1 MCVMISLQAEL
12 DHHGDEPSLS
22 PTTPAHSQPMLF
34 PNSGSLVSSGAS
46 GAPASAIG
54 FRSEPGDQQ
63 PKNYVFSNAL
73 SSPVRRSLQNYHISQ
88 GGYFQ
93 NNAQPNLSGNRNG
106 ESGFTQQQ
114 NRDPNLANAGD
125 SFMDMHAD

>member
-1 MCVMISLQAEL
+1 MS
-12 DHHGDEPSLS
+12 
-22 PTTPAHSQPMLF
+22 
-34 PNSGSLVSSGAS
+34 SGSS

-88 GGYFQ
+88 GGGYFP
-93 NNAQPNLSGNRNG
+93 NNAQPNGNRNSDPG
-106 ESGFTQQQ
+106 SNQQQ
-114 NRDPNLANAGD
+114 NRDSNHTGAGD
-125 SFMDMHAD
+125 SFMDMHAE